1 MKKSNNF
8 SNVPKTL
15 APEEDEERNALI
27 RKLDICKFEFFNFSL
42 PPLPGTKDEID
53 VAVVHGPSAYR
64 RNKFDAHIWVGLLNG
79 EYRRYLYSI
88 EYSKKEYNPENY
100 VKWLWRFTKATL
112 SMKRLQI
119 IKTGFGDAVWIAS
132 AQTLNA
138 SHRETHFVDICFQK
152 LH

>member
-27 RKLDICKFEFFNFSL
+27 RKLDIYKFEFFNFSL

-100 VKWLWRFTKATL
+100 VEMALEIYQSDAFHEAFADYKNWLRRCSLDRF
-112 SMKRLQI
+112 
-119 IKTGFGDAVWIAS
+119 S
-132 AQTLNA
+132 ANPQCV
-138 SHRETHFVDICFQK
+138 SP
-152 LH
+152 